1 MMWVKIRS
9 VVYNKIEYYNI
20 TLKPGM
26 VLKESICDIL
36 NLNPQSVI
44 FYSESGMIR
53 YDTMVNKSHNNINI
67 KIIDGMD
74 KVGIDKYLKSIRS
87 VKRVNS
93 LGYKYSPPHVS

>member
-26 VLKESICDIL
+26 VLKESICELL
-36 NLNPQSVI
+36 NLNQRLVL
-44 FYSESGMIR
+44 FFSESGIIR
-53 YDTMVNKSHNNINI
+53 YDTMVNESHNNMNI

-74 KVGIDKYLKSIRS
+74 KVGIDKHLRSIRS
-87 VKRVNS
+87 VKSVKS
-93 LGYKYSPPHVS
+93 LDYKYTPPPV